1 MQNTTLKWYQ
11 ENADKFLKQSLT
23 VDMTALYQAFLKYVA
38 PGGKIMDLGC
48 GSGVASLYFIQNR
61 FDALPADGCTEM
73 CEAATK
79 LTGRQARNI
88 LFDELDYENEFD
100 GIWAC
105 SSLLHVSK
113 KEMPKIL
120 TLIKYALK
128 EGGILYA
135 SYKYGEKE
143 RKKNGR
149 SFSDYTEETLK
160 ALVHEVGGLQIL
172 DLWVTNDAR
181 PQKAN
186 EKWVNVICRKTE
198 PN

>member
-1 MQNTTLKWYQ
+1 MQNTTLKWYK

-23 VDMTALYQAFLKYVA
+23 VDMTALYKAFLKYVA

-48 GSGVASLYFIQNR
+48 GSGVASLYFIQNG
-61 FDALPADGCTEM
+61 FDTLPVDGCREM

-105 SSLLHVSK
+105 SSLLHVPK

-149 SFSDYTEETLK
+149 SFSDYTEEALK

-186 EKWVNVICRKTE
+186 EKWVNVICKKATR
-198 PN
+198 

>member
-1 MQNTTLKWYQ
+1 MQNTTLKWYK
-11 ENADKFLKQSLT
+11 EHADKFLKQSLT
-23 VDMTALYQAFLKYVA
+23 VDMTALYKAFLKYVA

-48 GSGVASLYFIQNR
+48 GSGVASLYFIQNG
-61 FDALPADGCTEM
+61 FDALPVDGCREM

-105 SSLLHVSK
+105 SSLLHVPK
-113 KEMPKIL
+113 KEMSKIL

-149 SFSDYTEETLK
+149 SFSDYTEEALK

-186 EKWVNVICRKTE
+186 EKWVNVICKKANR
-198 PN
+198 

>member
-1 MQNTTLKWYQ
+1 MQNTTLKWYK

-23 VDMTALYQAFLKYVA
+23 VDMTALYKAFLKYVA

-48 GSGVASLYFIQNR
+48 GSGVASLYFIQNG
-61 FDALPADGCTEM
+61 FDALPVDGCREM

-79 LTGRQARNI
+79 LTSRQARNI

-105 SSLLHVSK
+105 SSLLHVPK
-113 KEMPKIL
+113 MEMPKIL

-186 EKWVNVICRKTE
+186 EKWVNVICKKANR
-198 PN
+198 

>member
-1 MQNTTLKWYQ
+1 MQNTTLKWYK

-23 VDMTALYQAFLKYVA
+23 VDMTALYKAFLKYVA

-48 GSGVASLYFIQNR
+48 GSGVASLYFIQNG
-61 FDALPADGCTEM
+61 FDALPVDGCREM

-105 SSLLHVSK
+105 SSLLHVPK
-113 KEMPKIL
+113 KGMPKIL

-149 SFSDYTEETLK
+149 FFSDYTEEALK

-186 EKWVNVICRKTE
+186 EKWVNVICKKATR
-198 PN
+198 

>member
-1 MQNTTLKWYQ
+1 MQNTTLKWYK

-23 VDMTALYQAFLKYVA
+23 VDMTALYKAFLKYVA

-48 GSGVASLYFIQNR
+48 GSGVASLYFIQNG
-61 FDALPADGCTEM
+61 FDALPVDGCREM

-105 SSLLHVSK
+105 SSLLHVPK
-113 KEMPKIL
+113 MEMPKIL

-160 ALVHEVGGLQIL
+160 ALVYEVGGLQIL

-186 EKWVNVICRKTE
+186 EKWVNVICKKANR
-198 PN
+198 

>member
-48 GSGVASLYFIQNR
+48 GSGVASLYFIQNG
-61 FDALPADGCTEM
+61 FDALPADGCKEM
-73 CEAATK
+73 CETATK

-105 SSLLHVSK
+105 SSLLHVPK

-181 PQKAN
+181 PQKVN
-186 EKWVNVICRKTE
+186 KKWVNVICRKTE

>member
-1 MQNTTLKWYQ
+1 MQNTTLKWYK

-23 VDMTALYQAFLKYVA
+23 VDMTALYKAFLKYVA

-48 GSGVASLYFIQNR
+48 GSGVASLYFIQNG
-61 FDALPADGCTEM
+61 FDALPVDGCREM

-105 SSLLHVSK
+105 SSLLHVPK
-113 KEMPKIL
+113 KEMSKIL

-186 EKWVNVICRKTE
+186 EKWVNVICKKANR
-198 PN
+198 

>member
-48 GSGVASLYFIQNR
+48 GSGVASLYFIQNG
-61 FDALPADGCTEM
+61 FDALPVDGCREM

-105 SSLLHVSK
+105 SSLLHVPK

-186 EKWVNVICRKTE
+186 EKWVNVICKKANR
-198 PN
+198 

>member
-1 MQNTTLKWYQ
+1 MQNTTLKWYK

-23 VDMTALYQAFLKYVA
+23 VDMTALYKAFLKYVA

-48 GSGVASLYFIQNR
+48 GSGVASLYFIQNG
-61 FDALPADGCTEM
+61 FDALPVDGCREM

-105 SSLLHVSK
+105 SSLLHVPK

-149 SFSDYTEETLK
+149 SFSDYTKETLK

-172 DLWVTNDAR
+172 DLWGTNDAR

-186 EKWVNVICRKTE
+186 KKWVNVICKKATR
-198 PN
+198 